1 MFCTKCG
8 NQVSDTA
15 RFCTKCG
22 NVLSPLPNQ
31 NANPSVDEKPLEQ
44 TNAADEARKVAEEK
58 LLESEKRVREA
69 EEARVVAEA
78 KAIESAK
85 IVSEMK
91 SAEEERLAKERAEEE
106 ARLAKEAEE
115 AAKKKYSELE
125 KALNNMQNRQKKC
138 PHCGTLVLNN
148 SQFCKNCGKS
158 I

>member
-31 NANPSVDEKPLEQ
+31 NANPSVDE
-44 TNAADEARKVAEEK
+44 ARKMTEEK
-58 LLESEKRVREA
+58 LLEAERKVKEA
-69 EEARVVAEA
+69 
-78 KAIESAK
+78 
-85 IVSEMK
+85 
-91 SAEEERLAKERAEEE
+91 EE